1 MQREMDRAT
10 WMLAAFTALLPI
22 FTAGM
27 TFATRTGN
35 DLAFANTQT
44 LQ

>member
-1 MQREMDRAT
+1 MQHEMERAT
-10 WMLAAFTALLPI
+10 WMLTALTALLAI

-27 TFATRTGN
+27 TFATVTGN
-35 DLAFANTQT
+35 DLAFANTQA